1 MVSKYLPYT
10 LRTNK
15 EKWENFVTEH
25 ELFDFINC
33 WDPQNQTN
41 FRVYYHIDSTPVMYL
56 LDKEKK
62 IIAKKLDIEQF
73 ADILT
78 KEYKRIGVEV
88 KNV

>member
-1 MVSKYLPYT
+1 
-10 LRTNK
+10 
-15 EKWENFVTEH
+15 
-25 ELFDFINC
+25 
-33 WDPQNQTN
+33 
-41 FRVYYHIDSTPVMYL
+41 MYL